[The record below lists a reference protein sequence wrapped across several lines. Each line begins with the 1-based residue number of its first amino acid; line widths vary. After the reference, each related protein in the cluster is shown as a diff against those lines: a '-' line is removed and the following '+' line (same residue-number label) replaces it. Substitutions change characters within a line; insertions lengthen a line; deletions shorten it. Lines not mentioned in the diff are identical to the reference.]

1 MNIGVFLG
9 DECPIRCL
17 IGRYRYHKMMKGK
30 LISKELLSTHI
41 DRFQGS
47 ALGTFVGDAMGRE
60 MEGWSWEQIKARHG
74 ILKGIGEGLYT
85 DDTEM
90 MIGIMESL
98 REDPSFDPAI
108 TAQRFLA
115 NFHPYRGYGA
125 RVYGIMATLR
135 QGASWDEVG
144 TDSWGNG
151 GAMRIAPI
159 GFFFYDEPDKLREA
173 AHLCTLITHR
183 HPEGLAGALA
193 QALAVGMALQKGIQ
207 GEAINP
213 LAFVEEIVEGV
224 QGVDRGVAA
233 ELARIAEMQ
242 QEGDLKSKI
251 ERIAATFS
259 RDVSAI
265 GAVPAALAAFL
276 INVDFQ
282 DTVLTAVNCGGDT
295 DTIGA
300 MAGALAGAYYGYS
313 SIPSAWLEPLEN
325 GEKGRDCVASLAA
338 ELARIKA
345 EEE

>member
-1 MNIGVFLG
+1 M
-9 DECPIRCL
+9 
-17 IGRYRYHKMMKGK
+17 
-30 LISKELLSTHI
+30 ISKNLLPTLI

-60 MEGWSWEQIKARHG
+60 VEGWSWEQIKAQYG
-74 ILKGIGEGLYT
+74 IIKVIGEGFYT

-98 REDPSFDPAI
+98 KEDPGFDPAF
-108 TAQRFLA
+108 TAQRFLE

-125 RVYGIMATLR
+125 RIYGIMDRLR

-159 GFFFYDEPDKLREA
+159 GFFFYDEREQLQEA
-173 AHLCTLITHR
+173 ALICTRITHR

-193 QALAVGMALQKGIQ
+193 QALGVGMALQKGTQ
-207 GEAINP
+207 GETIDP
-213 LAFVEEIVEGV
+213 SAFLEGIVEGV
-224 QGVDRGVAA
+224 QGVDMGVAA
-233 ELARIAEMQ
+233 EVGRIAEMEQ
-242 QEGDLKSKI
+242 GGDLEAKI
-251 ERIAATFS
+251 ELIAATFP

-265 GAVPAALAAFL
+265 GAVPAAMAAFL
-276 INVDFQ
+276 INADFQ

-313 SIPSAWLEPLEN
+313 SIPSVWLEPLEN
-325 GEKGRDCVASLAA
+325 GEKGRDYVAFLAE

-345 EEE
+345 EQKG

>member
-1 MNIGVFLG
+1 MPNDF
-9 DECPIRCL
+9 
-17 IGRYRYHKMMKGK
+17 
-30 LISKELLSTHI
+30 LSTLI

-60 MEGWSWEQIKARHG
+60 VEGWSWEQIRARYG
-74 ILKGIGEGLYT
+74 ILKGIGKGFYT

-98 REDPSFDPAI
+98 RETSGFDPAL

-125 RVYGIMATLR
+125 RIYGIMDQLS

-159 GFFFYDEPDKLREA
+159 GFFFYDEPERLQEA
-173 AHLCTLITHR
+173 ALICTQITHR

-193 QALAVGMALQKGIQ
+193 QALAVGLALQKGIQ
-207 GEAINP
+207 GETIDP
-213 LAFVEEIVEGV
+213 SFFLEEIVEEV
-224 QGVDRGVAA
+224 QGVDGGVAA
-233 ELARIAEMQ
+233 ELGRITDMG
-242 QEGDLKSKI
+242 QEGDLETKI
-251 ERIAATFS
+251 ERIAATFP
-259 RDVSAI
+259 RDVSAR
-265 GAVPAALAAFL
+265 GAVPAAMAAFL
-276 INVDFQ
+276 INADFQ

-313 SIPSAWLEPLEN
+313 SIPSEWLEPLEN
-325 GEKGRDCVASLAA
+325 GEKGRDYVVSLAA

-345 EEE
+345 EEQ

>member
-1 MNIGVFLG
+1 MTK
-9 DECPIRCL
+9 E
-17 IGRYRYHKMMKGK
+17 K
-30 LISKELLSTHI
+30 LISKNHLSTLIEHF
-41 DRFQGS
+41 RGS

-60 MEGWSWEQIKARHG
+60 VEGWSWEQIKARHG

-98 REDPSFDPAI
+98 REDSRFDPAL

-115 NFHPYRGYGA
+115 NFHPFRGYGP
-125 RVYGIMATLR
+125 RIYGIMARLR

-159 GFFFYDEPDKLREA
+159 GCFFYNERERLQETA
-173 AHLCTLITHR
+173 LLCTRITHR
-183 HPEGLAGALA
+183 HPQGLAGALA
-193 QALAVGMALQKGIQ
+193 QAMAVGLALQKGIQ
-207 GEAINP
+207 GEAIDP
-213 LAFVEEIVEGV
+213 SAFLEEIVEGV
-224 QGVDRGVAA
+224 HAVDGGVAA
-233 ELARIAEMQ
+233 ELGRIAEMEQ
-242 QEGDLKSKI
+242 GGDLEAKI
-251 ERIAATFS
+251 ALIAATFP

-300 MAGALAGAYYGYS
+300 MAGALAGAYYGYT
-313 SIPSAWLEPLEN
+313 SIPSVWLKPLEN
-325 GEKGRDCVASLAA
+325 GEKGMDYVAALAE

-345 EEE
+345 EEQ

>member
-1 MNIGVFLG
+1 M
-9 DECPIRCL
+9 
-17 IGRYRYHKMMKGK
+17 
-30 LISKELLSTHI
+30 ISKNLLPTLI

-60 MEGWSWEQIKARHG
+60 VEGWSWEQIRAQHG
-74 ILKGIGEGLYT
+74 ILNGIGEGFYT

-98 REDPSFDPAI
+98 REDPKFDPAI
-108 TAQRFLA
+108 TAQRFLT

-125 RVYGIMATLR
+125 RIYGIMDRLR

-159 GFFFYDEPDKLREA
+159 GFFFYDEPERLQEA
-173 AHLCTLITHR
+173 ALTCTQITHR

-193 QALAVGMALQKGIQ
+193 QALGVGMALQKGIQ
-207 GEAINP
+207 GEAIDP
-213 LAFVEEIVEGV
+213 SAFLQEIVEGV
-224 QGVDRGVAA
+224 QGVDMGVAT
-233 ELARIAEMQ
+233 EMGRIAEI
-242 QEGDLKSKI
+242 EHGGDLESKI

-265 GAVPAALAAFL
+265 GAVPAAMAAFL
-276 INVDFQ
+276 INADFQ

-295 DTIGA
+295 DTISA

-313 SIPSAWLEPLEN
+313 FIPSAWLEPLEN
-325 GEKGRDCVASLAA
+325 GEKGRDYVAVLAE
-338 ELARIKA
+338 ELARIKT
-345 EEE
+345 EEQ

>member
-1 MNIGVFLG
+1 MAEDQFITIKNYFL
-9 DECPIRCL
+9 
-17 IGRYRYHKMMKGK
+17 
-30 LISKELLSTHI
+30 
-41 DRFQGS
+41 GS

-60 MEGWSWEQIKARHG
+60 VEGWSWEQIKDCHG
-74 ILKGIGEGLYT
+74 ILKGVGKGLYT

-98 REDPSFDPAI
+98 QKDPGFDPAL

-115 NFHPYRGYGA
+115 NFHPSRGYGA
-125 RVYGIMATLR
+125 RIYGVMERLQ

-159 GFFFYDEPDKLREA
+159 GFFFYDEPERLREA
-173 AHLCTLITHR
+173 ALICTQITHR

-193 QALAVGMALQKGIQ
+193 QALGVGMAAQKGVA
-207 GEAINP
+207 GETIDTSVF
-213 LAFVEEIVEGV
+213 LEEIIDGV
-224 QGVDRGVAA
+224 QGVDMGVAA
-233 ELARIAEMQ
+233 ELRRIA
-242 QEGDLKSKI
+242 KI
-251 ERIAATFS
+251 ERGDELEAKIGLVAATFP

-265 GAVPAALAAFL
+265 GAVPAAMTAFL
-276 INVDFQ
+276 INNDFQ

-325 GEKGRDCVASLAA
+325 GEKGRDYTASLAE

-345 EEE
+345 EEQ

>member
-1 MNIGVFLG
+1 M
-9 DECPIRCL
+9 
-17 IGRYRYHKMMKGK
+17 
-30 LISKELLSTHI
+30 ISKNLLPTLI

-60 MEGWSWEQIKARHG
+60 VEGWSWEQIRAQHG
-74 ILKGIGEGLYT
+74 ILNGIGEGFYT

-98 REDPSFDPAI
+98 REDPKFDPAI
-108 TAQRFLA
+108 TAQRFLT

-125 RVYGIMATLR
+125 RIYGIMDRLR

-159 GFFFYDEPDKLREA
+159 GFFFYDEPERLQEA
-173 AHLCTLITHR
+173 ALTCTQITHR

-193 QALAVGMALQKGIQ
+193 QALGVGMALQKGIQ
-207 GEAINP
+207 GEAIDP
-213 LAFVEEIVEGV
+213 SAFLQEIVEGV
-224 QGVDRGVAA
+224 QGVDMGVAT
-233 ELARIAEMQ
+233 EMGRIAEI
-242 QEGDLKSKI
+242 EHGGDLESKI

-265 GAVPAALAAFL
+265 GAVPAAMAAFL
-276 INVDFQ
+276 INADFQ

-295 DTIGA
+295 DTISA

-313 SIPSAWLEPLEN
+313 FIPSAWLEPLEN
-325 GEKGRDCVASLAA
+325 GEKGRDYMAVLAE
-338 ELARIKA
+338 ELARIKT
-345 EEE
+345 EEQ

>member
-1 MNIGVFLG
+1 MTKDQLNTLK
-9 DECPIRCL
+9 D
-17 IGRYRYHKMMKGK
+17 H
-30 LISKELLSTHI
+30 
-41 DRFQGS
+41 FQGS

-60 MEGWSWEQIKARHG
+60 VEGWSWEQIKARHG
-74 ILKGIGEGLYT
+74 ILKGVGEGFYT

-98 REDPSFDPAI
+98 QKDPGFDPAL

-115 NFHPYRGYGA
+115 NFHPFRGYGG
-125 RVYGIMATLR
+125 RIYGIMGRLS

-159 GFFFYDEPDKLREA
+159 GFFFYDERERLQDA
-173 AHLCTLITHR
+173 ALVCTQITHR

-193 QALAVGMALQKGIQ
+193 QALGVGMATQKGVA
-207 GEAINP
+207 GETIDP
-213 LAFVEEIVEGV
+213 SFFLEEIVEGV
-224 QGVDRGVAA
+224 QGVDGGVAA
-233 ELARIAEMQ
+233 ELGRIAEMEQ
-242 QEGDLKSKI
+242 GGDLEAKI
-251 ERIAATFS
+251 ERIAATFP

-265 GAVPAALAAFL
+265 GAVPAAMAAFL
-276 INVDFQ
+276 INADFQ

-313 SIPSAWLEPLEN
+313 SIPSTWLEPLEN
-325 GEKGRDCVASLAA
+325 GEKGKDYVASLAE
-338 ELARIKA
+338 ELARIKT
-345 EEE
+345 EEQ